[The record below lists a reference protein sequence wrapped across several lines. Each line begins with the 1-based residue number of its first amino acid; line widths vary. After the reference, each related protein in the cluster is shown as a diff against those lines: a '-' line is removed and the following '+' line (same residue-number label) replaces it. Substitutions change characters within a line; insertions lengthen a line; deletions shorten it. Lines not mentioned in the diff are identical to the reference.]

1 MRATVVV
8 PAWNAAATLGRTL
21 DALAEQRLDEPYE
34 VVVVDNG
41 STDATRAIAERAGVR
56 IVARAHGLAGEARN
70 DGAAAASGTV
80 LAFTDADCFP
90 DPGWLAAGLRALD
103 GADLVQGRV
112 EPDPAVRMGPFDRS
126 LWVGGQDGLFQT
138 ANLFVRRDLFDRI
151 GGFEELHSDAHGR
164 AFGEDVWLGW
174 RAVRAGARPAFA
186 PDALVHHAVLPRG
199 ARDYVAERARL
210 DRFPLLVARI
220 PELRSRRLKHG
231 LFLSERT
238 AAFDLA
244 VLSLASGVAFRR
256 AWPLAGALPYLA
268 TIGARALESGRR
280 APFVAPVE
288 LAADAVGLFALVRGS
303 LKHRAPVL

>member
-8 PAWNAAATLGRTL
+8 PAWNAAQTLGRTL
-21 DALAEQRLDEPYE
+21 QALGAQQLGEAFE

-41 STDATRAIAERAGVR
+41 STDDTRAIAERAGVR
-56 IVARAHGLAGEARN
+56 VLAREHGLAGEARN
-70 DGAAAASGTV
+70 DGAAAAAGAV

-112 EPDPAVRMGPFDRS
+112 EPDPAARMRPFDRS
-126 LWVGGQDGLFQT
+126 LWVGAQDGLFQT
-138 ANLFVRRDLFDRI
+138 ANLFMRRELFDRI
-151 GGFEELHSDAHGR
+151 GGFEELHADAHGR

-174 RAVRAGARPAFA
+174 RAVRAGGRATFA

-199 ARDYVAERARL
+199 PREYVGERARL

-220 PELRSRRLKHG
+220 PELRAERLTHG

-244 VLSLASGVAFRR
+244 VLGVAASAALRR
-256 AWPLAGALPYLA
+256 PWPLAGAIPSLLPVGKRSLQ
-268 TIGARALESGRR
+268 SGRR
-280 APFVAPVE
+280 APLVAPVE
-288 LAADAVGLFALVRGS
+288 VAADAVGLAALVRGS